1 MEPRKMNASAGRFFR
16 FGLVLFGLVTLGW
29 ILTGSAAKP
38 VGPGVPTDW
47 SHRHVIFSK
56 PSTPEQIARV
66 ANDPRYW
73 QQVDRMNM
81 FRDLPADAAVQEKLA
96 DSVFRF
102 GKPAKKGDW
111 SQDLGSNGS
120 VGAGNYP
127 AKYSFQITSASC
139 GSAATP
145 DYVVFATG
153 LSSSSSQASVV
164 AYDNLYSGCT
174 GTVPSVYWAYDTDG
188 QVLTSPVI
196 SGDGTQVAFVE
207 TNGGYG
213 ILVLLKWAA
222 SSSETVISPMTLT
235 PVSHTAYR
243 ACTAPCMTKVYLK
256 DSSGTVTDDQTSS
269 AFPDYTNDTIWVGGA
284 SGWLHKITGVF
295 RGHPKEETTGG
306 FPVQVNPSDVTS
318 LSSPVYDYASGT
330 VFVGDYGG
338 NFYSVSASS
347 GAVTQAAQV
356 DFGVGVVAGPV
367 VDSTSEQVY
376 VFASSD
382 GGTDCL
388 GGPCSGVFQFP
399 TAFAAGASGTEAEV
413 GASSGT
419 VPLFDGD
426 FDNAYLTSGDA
437 TGNLY
442 VCGQAGVA
450 PNMYQIQITAGSMDT
465 VVTGPALSSA
475 GIECSP
481 VTDISNPNASGGTT
495 EWFFAGVQDSGLGNS
510 CAASGCIMN
519 FTDTPWTPSTFYNV
533 GQEVLDDKYFQIQIV
548 TGMGMSGVVKP
559 PWSNVPGGTTHD
571 GPVTWLNQGPLQA
584 GYNTWQP
591 GITYRIDDGTLS
603 EIVDSNNNIELVT
616 KGGTSGGSTP
626 SWKTSVNATTDDGTV
641 HWLNVG
647 AVGTQSQAAAGGTS
661 GIIIDNIVSSGTLTG
676 GSQIY
681 YSTQQNQVCGTSGTG
696 GCAVQASQSALQ

>member
-1 MEPRKMNASAGRFFR
+1 MNASAGRFFR

-222 SSSETVISPMTLT
+222 SSSETVSSPMTLT
-235 PVSHTAYR
+235 PVSHSAYR

-356 DFGVGVVAGPV
+356 DFGVGVVAGPI
-367 VDSTSEQVY
+367 VDSTSENVY
-376 VFASSD
+376 VFASND

-388 GGPCSGVFQFP
+388 GGPCSGVFQFLLP
-399 TAFAAGASGTEAEV
+399 VTAGASGSEAEV
-413 GASSGT
+413 GASSASP
-419 VPLFDGD
+419 VPLFDGA

-442 VCGQAGVA
+442 VCGNTGVA
-450 PNMYQIQITAGSMDT
+450 PNMYQIQISAGSIGN
-465 VVTGPALSSA
+465 VITGPALSSA
-475 GIECSP
+475 KVECAP
-481 VTDISNPNASGGTT
+481 VTDISNPNTSGGTT
-495 EWFFAGVQDSGLGNS
+495 EWFFTGVQNSGLGNS
-510 CAASGCIMN
+510 CAGGGCIMN
-519 FTDTPWTPSTFYNV
+519 FTDTPWAPSTTYVV
-533 GQEVLDDKYFQIQIV
+533 GQEILDTNFQIQ
-548 TGMGMSGVVKP
+548 VVQT
-559 PWSNVPGGTTHD
+559 GGTSKISPPHWKTAAGD
-571 GPVTWLNQGPLQA
+571 TTIDNTVKWLDQGLVRA
-584 GYNTWQP
+584 GYSAWAPNTSYAVTVLGVP
-591 GITYRIDDGTLS
+591 T
-603 EIVDSNNNIELVT
+603 EIIDSNNNIELV
-616 KGGTSGGSTP
+616 KVGGTSGTGTHP
-626 SWKTSVNATTDDGTV
+626 AWNTLVDGNTTDGTV
-641 HWLNVG
+641 TWLNVG
-647 AVGTQSQAAAGGTS
+647 AVATQSQAAAGGTS